1 MDSLPSEGRDSGDLE
16 ANDKREP
23 SASPV
28 VRLQDVRASDT
39 NQRVCCPCPGL
50 AHHHLPTAS
59 CLPTALSLC
68 CSPRSGSFP
77 GVLSLPCLK
86 LSDAPLPAL
95 RIKARGLRSAYRGSP
110 YAGPLAPSPPLYSS
124 RPRAPTSPLLTPTFA
139 PVLLLQAAPP
149 PPPPG
154 AILLLPSPEL
164 FQGCL
169 VAHFPCEADSSVL

>member
-95 RIKARGLRSAYRGSP
+95 RIKARASECLPRKPLCWTPCPLSSTLFQPPQGAYQPPPDSNLCTCASP
-110 YAGPLAPSPPLYSS
+110 AG
-124 RPRAPTSPLLTPTFA
+124 R
-139 PVLLLQAAPP
+139 P